1 MTQQRIDIGKIN
13 IEYLGEWNSET
24 SYKKF
29 DIVTYKGAVYMAYQA
44 SKGQYPDKMTSSL
57 STSYTV
63 NNCWT
68 TEMAFLRPRVTVGDN
83 NYIQFLQIV
92 TRSGKM
98 KYANIYS
105 VDYTSYFSGSD
116 YYMQDVIDFTKG
128 Y

>member
-1 MTQQRIDIGKIN
+1 MTQQRIDIGKIK

-24 SYKKF
+24 SYKVF
-29 DIVTYKGAVYMAYQA
+29 DMVSYKGAVYIAYQA
-44 SKGQYPDKMTSSL
+44 NKGQYPDKMTSSP

-68 TEMAFLRPRVTVGDN
+68 TEMAFLRPRITVDDN
-83 NYIQFLQIV
+83 GIIQFLQIV

-98 KYANIYS
+98 KYANVYS
-105 VDYTSYFSGSD
+105 VNYMSYFSDSN
-116 YYMQDVIDFTKG
+116 YMQDVIDFTKG